1 MFNSAAMFFERR
13 CSSQLDIPTL
23 WVVPDEE
30 DEDES
35 SSSSNRR
42 RRRPRH
48 SLPLSTLVKPRRPSL
63 VLTPAT
69 PSTAL
74 MLSPVT
80 PNTDSSNLCTYDYT
94 APGSGMGFPGP
105 DSFESTNDMISEGR
119 ECSGEYP
126 LLNHLHSMAASHNEA
141 KVITRTESGTDA
153 NFTGVV
159 LVKQC
164 WNSREK

>member
-30 DEDES
+30 DGEES

-48 SLPLSTLVKPRRPSL
+48 SLPLSNLVKPRRPSL
-63 VLTPAT
+63 LLTPAT

-74 MLSPVT
+74 MLSPVS
-80 PNTDSSNLCTYDYT
+80 PEAEL
-94 APGSGMGFPGP
+94 GP
-105 DSFESTNDMISEGR
+105 EVCFETTNDMISGGR
-119 ECSGEYP
+119 ECSAEYP
-126 LLNHLHSMAASHNEA
+126 LLNNLQGLMTSQNEA
-141 KVITRTESGTDA
+141 KVTIRQVRVGLD
-153 NFTGVV
+153 NYFLHV
-159 LVKQC
+159 
-164 WNSREK
+164 SRCM